1 MYAVYTAETGT
12 WSDPKPVDE
21 NETGDYQPAL
31 FGNADGIYLAYQ
43 EANQTFGADSELTVD
58 AYAASLGETCAVFDA
73 EQQSFGAVTTMTV
86 PENSCNSIP
95 TVFEDGGLVYAAW
108 VSNAKGNYFGT
119 EGANTIFYSICTEGT
134 WSEPAALASDLT
146 AVTGLQIG
154 KLESGVSVACIT
166 DGDRDLTTADD
177 RTMTLIAADG
187 TQQQVVTGCV
197 SAPVF
202 AQPVW
207 SDSPLLLWYDTYNL
221 SCTADGKEIAQ
232 LFAQGISGLTDAY
245 TLLPDGVVYTSAGKD
260 GSDLFLIRYD
270 AAQQAW
276 GAPIQLTDTEG
287 YINGAGPADCGDQ
300 LLLT

>member
-1 MYAVYTAETGT
+1 M
-12 WSDPKPVDE
+12 
-21 NETGDYQPAL
+21 
-31 FGNADGIYLAYQ
+31 
-43 EANQTFGADSELTVD
+43 
-58 AYAASLGETCAVFDA
+58 
-73 EQQSFGAVTTMTV
+73 
-86 PENSCNSIP
+86 
-95 TVFEDGGLVYAAW
+95 
-108 VSNAKGNYFGT
+108 
-119 EGANTIFYSICTEGT
+119 
-134 WSEPAALASDLT
+134 
-146 AVTGLQIG
+146 TGLQIG

-245 TLLPDGVVYTSAGKD
+245 TLLPDGRIVCS
-260 GSDLFLIRYD
+260 
-270 AAQQAW
+270 
-276 GAPIQLTDTEG
+276 
-287 YINGAGPADCGDQ
+287 NGTHV
-300 LLLT
+300 LLLEGEQQTELAKAKLAHELTVLEA